1 MSIDMSQPNQ
11 ENHLPTIDSGAGRD
25 LRGPTSASS
34 DDVARRL
41 EAVMHSQYGV
51 EKLLNRLK
59 QSIFSAREFSSFLKE
74 RSILEDRY
82 AQGYRKLVRHTS
94 DSLQRPD
101 GRQGSYL
108 RYLNESMRINDRMAE
123 NGVQLAVTLQT
134 MSEEIRETAE
144 NAERGRKHWKHIAL
158 DAEKKVSLAENDQQK
173 ARDRFNNAA
182 EQYERVRTG
191 ERQGGKFGLKNK
203 SPAQQEEALKE
214 KADQLDQEYAYKTQS
229 ALSER
234 REYETTHKPQIV
246 RSIRDLVGECDAS
259 MSMQLAKLASISE
272 KHIVSN
278 GMAIAPIKG
287 DTQSRGLRQ
296 IASEIDDRKDFSDFM
311 LDGAENIQTKPQSRD
326 TERPYSNRPFDR
338 ETNSPN
344 RPTNAPQLPQIGGD
358 SFSFDSRPGNQSQPS
373 FIVGKPDIVSQQT
386 GTTNDSIVRN
396 DIPSLPSF
404 DRGTAPVG
412 VNGRNS
418 IDGTI
423 PRRQDTIPVGSDS
436 YGRGEMPS
444 RPGQDGVGRGVQ
456 SGTGPEFNGMGRGM
470 PPHPVERGQLDN
482 NNPGT
487 GRGMPLHPVDRGQHD
502 NNNAGAGRGMPPH
515 PTDRAQFD
523 NNTGSGRGIL
533 TQQPYNSGIGR
544 GLPPTDER
552 PPFSQPQ
559 LPGFG
564 SQTSSGRDDLA
575 YRNDGQNQRQFGN
588 QRQGSISQVNPQ
600 PQFDTQRQGSLP
612 PQPGF
617 GNQPQAT
624 LPTQPYGDRSGSVPP
639 TQLHGER
646 QESAPPQPGYGERQ
660 GSIPPPQQYS
670 ERQGSALPVQQYG
683 ERQGSAAP
691 TQQYGERQGSAPV
704 QQYGERRQNSLSGQP
719 SQGFMGRG
727 APTPGSFMDP
737 GKNIQPNGRGR
748 GLPSQQAILPPLKPV
763 FGVSLDELFRR
774 DGSAVPLLVFLC
786 IQAVDNFGLNT
797 EGIYRIPG
805 STPAVTQLKSE
816 FDHGKSLIC

>member
-1 MSIDMSQPNQ
+1 MGQPNQ

-25 LRGPTSASS
+25 LRDPTSASS

-123 NGVQLAVTLQT
+123 NGIQLAVTLQT

-144 NAERGRKHWKHIAL
+144 NAERGRKHWKHTAL

-246 RSIRDLVGECDAS
+246 RSIRDLIGECDAS

-272 KHIVSN
+272 KHVVSN

-326 TERPYSNRPFDR
+326 TERPYSNQPFDR
-338 ETNSPN
+338 ESNSPN
-344 RPTNAPQLPQIGGD
+344 RPTNAPQLPQISGD

-386 GTTNDSIVRN
+386 GTTNDSVGRN
-396 DIPSLPSF
+396 DMPSLPSF

-412 VNGRNS
+412 VSDRNS
-418 IDGTI
+418 IGGTS

-436 YGRGEMPS
+436 FGRGEMPLK
-444 RPGQDGVGRGVQ
+444 PGQDGMGRGVH

-470 PPHPVERGQLDN
+470 PPHPAERAQFNNNNAGIGRGMSTHPADRAQFNNNNTGTGREILSQHP

-487 GRGMPLHPVDRGQHD
+487 GH
-502 NNNAGAGRGMPPH
+502 
-515 PTDRAQFD
+515 
-523 NNTGSGRGIL
+523 
-533 TQQPYNSGIGR
+533 
-544 GLPPTDER
+544 GLPPTDGR
-552 PPFSQPQ
+552 PPFSHPQ

-564 SQTSSGRDDLA
+564 SQTNSGRDDSA
-575 YRNDGQNQRQFGN
+575 YRNDGQNQHQFGN
-588 QRQGSISQVNPQ
+588 QRQGSISQVNAQ
-600 PQFDTQRQGSLP
+600 PDFDSQRQGSSP
-612 PQPGF
+612 PQTGF
-617 GNQPQAT
+617 GNQRQAT
-624 LPTQPYGDRSGSVPP
+624 LPAQPYGDRSGSVPP

-646 QESAPPQPGYGERQ
+646 QGSAPPQPGYGERQ
-660 GSIPPPQQYS
+660 GSAP
-670 ERQGSALPVQQYG
+670 
-683 ERQGSAAP
+683 P

-719 SQGFMGRG
+719 PEGFMGRG

-737 GKNIQPNGRGR
+737 GKNTHPNGRGR
-748 GLPSQQAILPPLKPV
+748 GLPSQQAILPPLRPV

-774 DGSAVPLLVFLC
+774 DGSAVPLIVFLC